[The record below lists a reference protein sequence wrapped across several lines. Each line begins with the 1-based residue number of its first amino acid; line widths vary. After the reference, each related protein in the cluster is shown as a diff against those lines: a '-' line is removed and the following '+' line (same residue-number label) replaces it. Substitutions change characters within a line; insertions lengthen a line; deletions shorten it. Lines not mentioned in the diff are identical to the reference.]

1 MISNFLSKTKPINYA
16 VLFGSV
22 LLFFWLFIT
31 VDKGFEILLQH
42 LPGFSIA
49 MLALLA
55 AIYLLGQMS
64 KANKLTGANSFT
76 MFFFVAL
83 LITYPRVFTSADLI
97 YCNLL
102 LILSA
107 HSVLA
112 IKNDKRIKEKI
123 FEASL
128 CVFLAS
134 FFYEWA
140 VLFLIPIYVTMF
152 VFDTNKVRLWLMP
165 LAAFICVMAIA
176 FTVLLLTDNTQ
187 FLLEHFKYKM
197 HLEAFTRP
205 DYGVFIYLLTSLIL
219 VVLVFWKLG
228 YRRLGRT
235 LSLRIILIYLIL
247 AIFLRLFTNNPGQDA
262 MLLTFFSVAVFLGNF
277 VETIRKDRF
286 KEFFL
291 TLSIVVPLIGFVY
304 AQFQ

>member
-16 VLFGSV
+16 VLFGAV
-22 LLFFWLFIT
+22 LLFFWLFI
-31 VDKGFEILLQH
+31 VFEEDFELLLQRIV
-42 LPGFSIA
+42 GFSLAI
-49 MLALLA
+49 LALLM

-83 LITYPRVFTSADLI
+83 LITNPRVFVSPDLI

-102 LILSA
+102 LILSG
-107 HSVLA
+107 HRVLT
-112 IKNDKRIKEKI
+112 IKDGKRIKEKI

-140 VLFLIPIYVTMF
+140 IMFVIPIYATMF
-152 VFDTNKVRLWLMP
+152 VFDTSKVRIWLMP
-165 LAAFICVMAIA
+165 LAALICVLLIA
-176 FTVLLLTDNTQ
+176 FTVLLLTDNTR
-187 FLLEHFKYKM
+187 FFLEHFKYRV
-197 HLEAFTRP
+197 HLEAFSYP
-205 DYGVFIYLLTSLIL
+205 DYRVFIYLLMAL
-219 VVLVFWKLG
+219 VLAVLVFWKLG

-235 LSLRIILIYLIL
+235 LSLRIILIYLVIAL
-247 AIFLRLFTNNPGQDA
+247 LLTLFANSPLKDAI
-262 MLLTFFSVAVFLGNF
+262 LLTFFSVAIFLGNF

-291 TLSIVVPLIGFVY
+291 TLAIVLPLISFIY
-304 AQFQ
+304 TQLQ

>member
-16 VLFGSV
+16 VLVGSV
-22 LLFFWLFIT
+22 FLFFWLF
-31 VDKGFEILLQH
+31 VAFQKGLDFLLQH
-42 LPGFSIA
+42 LIGFSMAI
-49 MLALLA
+49 LALVA

-83 LITYPRVFTSADLI
+83 LIMYPKVFASTDLI

-102 LILSA
+102 LVLSG
-107 HSVLA
+107 HRVLT

-134 FFYEWA
+134 FFFEWA
-140 VLFLIPIYVTMF
+140 LLFLIPIYATMF
-152 VFDTNKVRLWLMP
+152 VFDINKVRLWLMP
-165 LAAFICVMAIA
+165 LAALICIAAIA

-187 FLLEHFKYKM
+187 FFLKHFNYRV
-197 HLEAFTRP
+197 HLEAFTHP
-205 DYGVFIYLLTSLIL
+205 EYNLFLYILLSLIL

-235 LSLRIILIYLIL
+235 LSLRIILIYLVIAIL
-247 AIFLRLFTNNPGQDA
+247 LTLFTNSS
-262 MLLTFFSVAVFLGNF
+262 LREVIVLTFFPVAIFLGNF

-291 TLSIVVPLIGFVY
+291 TLAIVLPLISFIY
-304 AQFQ
+304 TQLQ